1 MSNVVQPSHD
11 HVSKINT
18 DKEMNTLKDKMTE
31 HFIENTLDIKYE
43 TDIIR
48 SYNTDKL
55 YFLIT
60 KVSLTDNSIKSNTSR
75 HV

>member
-1 MSNVVQPSHD
+1 MSKVRQPSHD
-11 HVSKINT
+11 HVSQ
-18 DKEMNTLKDKMTE
+18 DKEMNTFKDKMTE